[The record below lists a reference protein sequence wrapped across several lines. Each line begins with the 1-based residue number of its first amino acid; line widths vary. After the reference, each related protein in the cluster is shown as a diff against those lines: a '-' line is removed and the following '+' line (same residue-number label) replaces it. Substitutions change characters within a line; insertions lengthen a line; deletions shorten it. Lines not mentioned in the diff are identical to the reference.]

1 MKILHIVGGSSNN
14 GAYKGAKILH
24 QALTELNVESKILND
39 NPTNSDRKDLEKK
52 NINVFYIN
60 DNFFK
65 KIINQFYVSIEKTLK
80 SLYLKSP
87 RSTFT
92 IGILGFDIT
101 KIKEYKDADIIHIHW
116 LNQGFIKLKS
126 LSKIKKPVVWTMR
139 DMWPFTGGSHYTMDF
154 KEYEESNL
162 SKFLQKFKKKN
173 YPQNVKFV
181 AISDWLKKEA
191 EKSNV
196 LNNHNI
202 TRIYNNIDIRDFNL
216 ITKDNAR
223 SIVKISTKKKI
234 ILYGAHNPQNERKG
248 WKVFVETLKKLD
260 KSKYFLL
267 IFGNFWSY
275 EVLDQ
280 IGIEYK
286 ILGFINDKKILN
298 AVYSSSDI
306 FVFSS
311 IQEAFGKTWAEAMAC
326 EIPVVCFNNTS
337 VSEVVDH
344 KINGYIVE
352 KINPDEL
359 KKGIDWMS
367 AEVEKNN
374 YSNNTSRTKIISF
387 DAKNIARK
395 YIKLYK
401 ELLVSKS
408 SNE

>member
-14 GAYKGAKILH
+14 GAYKGANILH

-116 LNQGFIKLKS
+116 LNQGFIKLTS

-181 AISDWLKKEA
+181 AISDWLKK
-191 EKSNV
+191 
-196 LNNHNI
+196 
-202 TRIYNNIDIRDFNL
+202 
-216 ITKDNAR
+216 R
-223 SIVKISTKKKI
+223 SRKK
-234 ILYGAHNPQNERKG
+234 
-248 WKVFVETLKKLD
+248 
-260 KSKYFLL
+260 
-267 IFGNFWSY
+267 
-275 EVLDQ
+275 
-280 IGIEYK
+280 
-286 ILGFINDKKILN
+286 
-298 AVYSSSDI
+298 
-306 FVFSS
+306 
-311 IQEAFGKTWAEAMAC
+311 
-326 EIPVVCFNNTS
+326 
-337 VSEVVDH
+337 
-344 KINGYIVE
+344 
-352 KINPDEL
+352 
-359 KKGIDWMS
+359 
-367 AEVEKNN
+367 
-374 YSNNTSRTKIISF
+374 
-387 DAKNIARK
+387 
-395 YIKLYK
+395 
-401 ELLVSKS
+401 
-408 SNE
+408 